1 MINQLNMTYHTD
13 SESETSDTIFE
24 DTQEKKKQPSRKAML
39 TLLFA
44 TVVDPIMMQFGRTVK
59 IRKIERIS
67 KGLDGR

>member
-1 MINQLNMTYHTD
+1 MTYQDD

-24 DTQEKKKQPSRKAML
+24 DTHKKKKKEEPSRKAML

-44 TVVDPIMMQFGRTVK
+44 TVVDPIMIQFGRTVK
-59 IRKIERIS
+59 VRKMEIII

>member
-1 MINQLNMTYHTD
+1 MINQLNMTYHND

-24 DTQEKKKQPSRKAML
+24 GTQEKKQPPSRKAML